1 MNARKWTCR
10 PFLVRSNAVN
20 SWPAH
25 TRECIVTAYVVAQLP
40 SAVRRDLAAPSA
52 RSAKART
59 LKKILAQHYG
69 VVLPSSDLAADAGDE
84 LPYTT
89 IEVPDMASAQRLATA
104 LRDVEGVESAYAKP
118 GEELP

>member
-1 MNARKWTCR
+1 M
-10 PFLVRSNAVN
+10 
-20 SWPAH
+20 
-25 TRECIVTAYVVAQLP
+25 TAYVVAQLP

-52 RSAKART
+52 RSAKARK
-59 LKKILAQHYG
+59 LKKILAQHDA